1 MKTIIY
7 YTEADKRYTL
17 TLENLNE
24 EITAQ
29 EYIDCCRNN
38 DSNYWQ
44 NDIDAI
50 ITADVYAD
58 DADPMF
64 DDPVSSTTSI
74 ITEITEC

>member
-1 MKTIIY
+1 MKTMIN
-7 YTEADKRYTL
+7 YTAADKSYTL

-29 EYIDCCRNN
+29 EYIDCCRDNN
-38 DSNYWQ
+38 DSDYWQ

-58 DADPMF
+58 DADPML
-64 DDPVSSTTSI
+64 DEPVSSTTAR
-74 ITEITEC
+74 ITEC